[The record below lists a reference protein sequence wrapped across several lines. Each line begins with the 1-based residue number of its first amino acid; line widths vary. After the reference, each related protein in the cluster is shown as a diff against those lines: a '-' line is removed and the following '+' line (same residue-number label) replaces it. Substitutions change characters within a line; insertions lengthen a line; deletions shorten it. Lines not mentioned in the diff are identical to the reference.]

1 MALGRLLCQV
11 GTTAIPADA
20 RLGSAS
26 APAGA
31 DPRQLRWW
39 KELILLGAGYGLYTV
54 IRDVAPAQR
63 AAAFGHA
70 AGIYTTEQRLH
81 VAVESQAN
89 HWLAA
94 HPELAAAAG
103 YYYATLHF
111 AAVIAVLG
119 WLFVRHPAH
128 YQRARTVLV
137 ATTLSGLAVFWL
149 YPVAHPRLTVGF
161 VDTVVAFHTW
171 GSWGS
176 SGMAAV
182 ANPYAAM
189 PSLHTAWA
197 AWAAVAV
204 AVAARR
210 TVTRIAV
217 FAYPVLTVL
226 VIVATA
232 NHYVLDAIAG
242 LIALLLAIVAT
253 GPAGRRI
260 GLLAARA
267 LSRPVPALTRQ
278 RPHKDSGAAPVPPP
292 RPHDHDPRPEP
303 ALATQSR
310 DQNSHTTPAP
320 ATQSHNQNP
329 SPTPAAATQRYDEQ
343 HARR

>member
-11 GTTAIPADA
+11 GTTAIPPDV

-26 APAGA
+26 VSAGA
-31 DPRQLRWW
+31 DTRQLRWW
-39 KELILLGAGYGLYTV
+39 KELTLLGAGYALYTL

-63 AAAFGHA
+63 TAAFAHA
-70 AGIYTTEQRLH
+70 ASIYATEQRLD
-81 VAVESQAN
+81 VAVEWNAN

-94 HPELAAAAG
+94 HPGLAAVAG

-119 WLFVRHPAH
+119 WLFVRHPTH
-128 YQRARTVLV
+128 YRRARTVLV
-137 ATTLSGLAVFWL
+137 ATSLSGLAVFWL
-149 YPVAHPRLTVGF
+149 YPVAPPRLTAGF
-161 VDTVVAFHTW
+161 VDTVVTFHTW

-210 TVTRIAV
+210 TVIRVAV
-217 FAYPVLTVL
+217 FAYPLLTVL

-232 NHYVLDAIAG
+232 NHYVLDAVGG
-242 LIALLLAIVAT
+242 LAALLLATVAT

-260 GLLAARA
+260 GRVATRA
-267 LSRPVPALTRQ
+267 WRRPVPAPASQ
-278 RPHKDSGAAPVPPP
+278 RAHNGSGAAVPPP
-292 RPHDHDPRPEP
+292 RAHDQGPRAEP
-303 ALATQSR
+303 ALTAQSR
-310 DQNSHTTPAP
+310 DQNSRARPVA
-320 ATQSHNQNP
+320 AAQSNNQNP
-329 SPTPAAATQRYDEQ
+329 RPEPAVVSRRYDEP
-343 HARR
+343 HGRG

>member
-39 KELILLGAGYGLYTV
+39 KELILLGVGYALYTV
-54 IRDVAPAQR
+54 IRDVAPDQR
-63 AAAFGHA
+63 PAAFGHA
-70 AGIYTTEQRLH
+70 ASIYATERRLH
-81 VAVESQAN
+81 VAVEWQAN
-89 HWLAA
+89 HWLAS
-94 HPELAAAAG
+94 HPGLAAATG

-119 WLFVRHPAH
+119 WLFVRRPAH
-128 YQRARTVLV
+128 YRRARTVLV

-149 YPVAHPRLTVGF
+149 YPVAPPRLTAGF
-161 VDTVVAFHTW
+161 VDTVVTFHTW

-197 AWAAVAV
+197 AWAAVAI

-210 TVTRIAV
+210 TVVRIAV
-217 FAYPVLTVL
+217 FAYPLLTVL

-242 LIALLLAIVAT
+242 VFALLLATVAT
-253 GPAGRRI
+253 GPVGRRI
-260 GLLAARA
+260 KLLAARA
-267 LSRPVPALTRQ
+267 WSLPVPALTNQPPR
-278 RPHKDSGAAPVPPP
+278 KNLGGAPVPLP
-292 RPHDHDPRPEP
+292 RPHDHDPRP
-303 ALATQSR
+303 
-310 DQNSHTTPAP
+310 
-320 ATQSHNQNP
+320 
-329 SPTPAAATQRYDEQ
+329 TPAAATQRYEERP
-343 HARR
+343 ARR